1 MTLKLSKHLFML
13 NRVFEVSYQHWDM
26 AMSGGDRILWTSVD
40 HSHDFIN
47 NLISMSLNIKSV
59 VIFILRINC

>member
-1 MTLKLSKHLFML
+1 ML
-13 NRVFEVSYQHWDM
+13 NEVFEVSYQHWDM
-26 AMSGGDRILWTSVD
+26 AMSGRGGDRILWTSVD

-59 VIFILRINC
+59 IIFILRINCGEMGIS